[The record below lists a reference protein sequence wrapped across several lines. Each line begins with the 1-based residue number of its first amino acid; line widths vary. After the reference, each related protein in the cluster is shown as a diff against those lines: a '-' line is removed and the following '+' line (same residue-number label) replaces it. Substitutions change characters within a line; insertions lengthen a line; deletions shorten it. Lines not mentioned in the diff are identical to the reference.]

1 MDAGVKQMLDGM
13 KMGVDAQSGMIS
25 DKSLL
30 APIRE
35 VLAAMEAVAAEPG
48 VDMMKFQTRLQA
60 DGLMEKYGAAM
71 AKLSEAQLAAMDGKI
86 KEMEAYAAEAKP
98 VDVTTIDL
106 TNLEIILGPHRQ
118 VYNSTVKDNALVPH
132 QKAAYDAFFALAK
145 DCRTIPE
152 FNRRAKAEGHY
163 DHLGQAATW
172 DTNLNTFNVEVQ
184 ARQPDMTTYGL
195 DALEAV
201 RDYPFPETVVYT
213 LNLLALRNERK
224 MAVRWSRFDPV
235 IGFCG
240 ELTSYLLLVHTE
252 DQRRK
257 VVNMR
262 AWMREFAG
270 VDVDDAFG
278 HPYFRQ
284 QLELGDASQRAELGP
299 DYLGAVPFMRAGW
312 YVDAS
317 LSPAEKKVYADKG
330 TFPRPPTS
338 PYPYRTGPV
347 GGVEL
352 VLSEPP
358 FAAALDGPYAAKLT
372 ITNGAA
378 EPRRLDAKKGL
389 RMWVFAEEG
398 VTAKEVNVK
407 LPAELAAGAAHVVE
421 GDLFAWGLP
430 KEERMFMVAFD
441 VGLAGEYKCDL
452 AVKYG
457 DPNKVAPAMVPDFYL
472 EPFEGGAAT
481 APTYVFPHR
490 PLPPYPFPRPIK

>member
-1 MDAGVKQMLDGM
+1 MDAAVKQMLDGM

-30 APIRE
+30 DPVRE
-35 VLAAMEAVAAEPG
+35 VIAAMEAIAAEPG

-60 DGLMEKYGAAM
+60 EGLMEKYGTAM
-71 AKLSEAQLAAMDGKI
+71 AKLSEVQLAAMDGKI
-86 KEMEAYAAEAKP
+86 QEMEAYAAEAKP
-98 VDVTTIDL
+98 VDLKTIDL
-106 TNLEIILGPHRQ
+106 TNLEIILAPHRQ
-118 VYNSTVKDNALVPH
+118 VYNTTVKDNDNVPH

-145 DCRTIPE
+145 ECKTIPE

-163 DHLGQAATW
+163 DHLGISSTW
-172 DTNLNTFNVEVQ
+172 DANLHTFKVEVQ
-184 ARQPDMTTYGL
+184 ARQPDMITYGL
-195 DALEAV
+195 DALEVV
-201 RDYPFPETVVYT
+201 RDKPFGETIAYT
-213 LNLLALRNERK
+213 LNRLAYLNERK
-224 MAVRWSRFDPV
+224 LAVRWSRFDPV
-235 IGFCG
+235 NGFAG
-240 ELTSYLLLVHTE
+240 ELTAYLVLVHTE
-252 DQRRK
+252 DQRQK
-257 VVNMR
+257 VVNLR
-262 AWMREFAG
+262 AWMQDCVG

-284 QLELGDASQRAELGP
+284 MLEMGDERQRAEIGP

-330 TFPRPPTS
+330 TFPRPPAS

-358 FAAALDGPYAAKLT
+358 FASPLDAPYPAKVT
-372 ITNGAA
+372 IVNGAA
-378 EPRRLDAKKGL
+378 EARRLDARKGL

-398 VTAKEVNVK
+398 VTAHAVKAK
-407 LPAELAAGAAHVVE
+407 LPAELAAGAAHIVE
-421 GDLFAWGLP
+421 GDLFGWGLP

-441 VGLAGEYKCDL
+441 VGLEGDQKCDL
-452 AVKYG
+452 AIKYS
-457 DPNKVAPAMVPDFYL
+457 DPNKVTPAMVPNFYL

-481 APTYVFPHR
+481 APAYVFPHR
-490 PLPPYPFPRPIK
+490 PIPPYPFPRAIK